1 MNTKLQM
8 AFNSAVFA
16 VGKSVKK
23 SVRQMPIY
31 RRPERNEMQAV
42 KDAAAALSALWKMNT
57 SSLKS

>member
-42 KDAAAALSALWKMNT
+42 KDAAAVLSALWKMNT
-57 SSLKS
+57 PSLKS